1 MAQILKIN
9 NMGNALSLAKTL
21 DARTGLGFVSSP
33 ELTSFM
39 MNFPTGAADAA
50 IENAKNNP
58 SQFVFG
64 IDSWGSSTEKV
75 AN

>member
-9 NMGNALSLAKTL
+9 NLGNTIALAKNL

-33 ELTSFM
+33 ELASFM
-39 MNFPTGAADAA
+39 ANFPAGAADAA
-50 IENAKNNP
+50 MENARNNP

-64 IDSWGSSTEKV
+64 VDSWGSSTEKV
-75 AN
+75 TN